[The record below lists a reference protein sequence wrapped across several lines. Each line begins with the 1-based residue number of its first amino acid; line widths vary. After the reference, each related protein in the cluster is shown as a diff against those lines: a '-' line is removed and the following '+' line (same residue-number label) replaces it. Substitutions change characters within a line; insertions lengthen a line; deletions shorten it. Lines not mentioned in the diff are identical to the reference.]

1 MELTSKD
8 FMPIPI
14 ADFTQGITIPVDL
27 YIRIADEKF
36 IMVAKASTQSN
47 VDQFKNYQNKE
58 VTYLW
63 VRKKEY
69 YKIAHQAVSLAGVS
83 MSKKDLDDRQ
93 RTTLITH
100 AARSM
105 FRQIEHLGMDLEI
118 YTNAKQICEAVV
130 GLAET
135 HKSLSDLFLSL
146 KTYSD
151 QILSHSV
158 AVSTLST
165 MLGARMGFTKKATLE
180 KLALGGLLHDIGL
193 KALPHELIMK
203 PLAAMTADE
212 IQFYE
217 THSFK
222 GMQMLLSIGI
232 VPDDIVSIV
241 YEHHENSI
249 GQGFPQ
255 RMRDVKMHPLAKVT
269 ALADGYA
276 NLVLPNVNCPVP
288 KNPREALMYI
298 EHTQGIPYN
307 REAFRALKKMIEGDK
322 KATNAA

>member
-1 MELTSKD
+1 MELSSKD

-14 ADFTQGITIPVDL
+14 SDFTTGLTIPVDL
-27 YIRIADEKF
+27 YIRLGEEKF
-36 IMVAKASTQSN
+36 VMVAKASTTTN

-58 VTYLW
+58 ITYLW

-69 YKIAHQAVSLAGVS
+69 YKIAHQTMSLAGIA
-83 MSKKDLDDRQ
+83 MSKKDLDDSKK
-93 RTTLITH
+93 TTLVTI

-105 FRQIEHLGMDLEI
+105 FRQLEHLGMDLEV
-118 YTNAKQICEAVV
+118 YNNAKQITEAVV
-130 GLAET
+130 GLVES

-146 KTYSD
+146 RSFSD
-151 QILSHSV
+151 AILAHSV
-158 AVSTLST
+158 AVSSISV
-165 MLGARMGFTKKATLE
+165 MIGGQMGFTKRTTLE
-180 KLALGGLLHDIGL
+180 KLALGGLLHDIGM
-193 KALPHELIMK
+193 KALPTELVQK
-203 PLAAMTADE
+203 PLAAMSADE
-212 IQFYE
+212 IQQYE

-222 GMQMLLSIGI
+222 GMQMLQSLGI

-255 RMRDVKMHPLAKVT
+255 RMRDVKIHPLAKVT

-276 NLVLPNVNCPVP
+276 NLVLPNVNCPMP
-288 KNPREALMYI
+288 KNPREALMFI

-307 REAFRALKKMIEGDK
+307 KEAFRALKRIIDGDK
-322 KATNAA
+322 KAGVA